1 MAATQEKQRK
11 ITVTFSIDQEDL
23 ERLKKEAAK
32 ADRTVSAYIRT
43 RLKRSRTTTR
53 TNNTGAPV
61 NMGQN
66 A

>member
-1 MAATQEKQRK
+1 MAATAEKQRK
-11 ITVTFSIDQEDL
+11 ITVTFSIEKEDL
-23 ERLKKEAAK
+23 ERLKREAAK

-53 TNNTGAPV
+53 LNNTGNPA
-61 NMGQN
+61 NITET

>member
-1 MAATQEKQRK
+1 MAATAEKQRK

-23 ERLKKEAAK
+23 ERLKREAAK

-43 RLKRSRTTTR
+43 RLKRSRTTNR
-53 TNNTGAPV
+53 AANNLSPV
-61 NMGQN
+61 NIVQN

>member
-1 MAATQEKQRK
+1 MAATAEKQRK

-23 ERLKKEAAK
+23 ERLKREAAK

-53 TNNTGAPV
+53 ANNTGNPV
-61 NMGQN
+61 NIAQN

>member
-1 MAATQEKQRK
+1 MAATAEKNRK
-11 ITVTFSIDQEDL
+11 ITVTFSIEKEDL

-53 TNNTGAPV
+53 LNNTGNPA
-61 NMGQN
+61 NITET

>member
-1 MAATQEKQRK
+1 MAATAEKQRK
-11 ITVTFSIDQEDL
+11 VTVTFSIEKEEH
-23 ERLKKEAAK
+23 ERLQREAAK

-53 TNNTGAPV
+53 TNNARDPV
-61 NMGQN
+61 NIEQN

>member
-1 MAATQEKQRK
+1 MAATADKQRK
-11 ITVTFSIDQEDL
+11 ITVTFSLDQEDL

-53 TNNTGAPV
+53 TNNAGNPV
-61 NMGQN
+61 NIAQN

>member
-1 MAATQEKQRK
+1 MAATAEKQRK
-11 ITVTFSIDQEDL
+11 VTVTFSIEKEDL
-23 ERLKKEAAK
+23 ERLQREAAK

-53 TNNTGAPV
+53 TNNTGNPV
-61 NMGQN
+61 NIAQN

>member
-1 MAATQEKQRK
+1 MAATAEKQRK
-11 ITVTFSIDQEDL
+11 VTVTFSIEKEDL
-23 ERLKKEAAK
+23 ERLQREAAK

-53 TNNTGAPV
+53 TNTTGNPV
-61 NMGQN
+61 NIAQN